1 MRASDFLD
9 SFDWPAGTLNL
20 SGSNLKELLVLIRI
34 TSFGRVVLVN
44 ALSFVIFGLCAAS
57 ALAQTPQPTPAPGPP
72 ISPSQQDAT
81 RPPGTEQRQPIPEQ
95 ARPTTADPT
104 APPGTQRPA
113 PEAAPGTTVAP
124 QTTIAPQTQ
133 TPATTDTIPAT
144 SDTLPTQTPTPA
156 LPTDLDSTDLTI
168 GQDIREPVYPST
180 QPRPIPALPNLTRLG
195 VTSDSTLALTLND
208 AIRRALE
215 NNNDIEVARNDVR
228 FAETTLRALQGV
240 YDPVFTFNPQI
251 NNLIQSQQSTLGG
264 SNDSGT
270 VTTTDITSNN
280 SLNKFFSRG
289 GGSYNFFFNNNR
301 RTTNSRF
308 NQLNPVYSASLGVTF
323 TQPLLRDRSIDNN
336 RRQIRIQ
343 RKRLEQSDAD
353 FRRRTID
360 VITQVQRAYWD
371 LVFTLR
377 DQQNQLA
384 NLNLTR
390 ENLRRVEAQIAAGA
404 VAPLERAEVLAEL
417 SRRESDVLLT
427 TQSISIAENNL
438 KQLILRDPQAPEWAA
453 QLTPTDQPTFDST
466 PVNLNDA
473 LAEARSNRPEL
484 RRLNLQRDINSID
497 LQYFKNQTRP
507 RIDLEA
513 TLATTGLSGSP
524 VGTVGEAPLISGPP
538 EASTSGFLLDQINQL
553 RALQGLPP
561 ATVPNITTDTGVPTN
576 LVGGYGRTLRNLFG
590 LDTRN
595 IVVGVNIQLPLRN
608 RTAEANLAGA
618 NIQRTQLEASTR
630 LQEQIVEV
638 EVRNAAQAVET
649 ARRRV
654 ITARTARENA
664 ELQLQGEQRLYQVGR
679 STTFLLFQRENALT
693 NARNAELRAETD
705 YNKALADL
713 QRATSTTLRA
723 NNVIVETP
731 TVP

>member
-1 MRASDFLD
+1 M
-9 SFDWPAGTLNL
+9 
-20 SGSNLKELLVLIRI
+20 IRI
-34 TSFGRVVLVN
+34 TPLRRAALVS
-44 ALSFVIFGLCAAS
+44 ALSFVIFGLSAS
-57 ALAQTPQPTPAPGPP
+57 AALAQTPQPTPAPAPP

-95 ARPTTADPT
+95 ARPTTTDPT
-104 APPGTQRPA
+104 APPGTERPA
-113 PEAAPGTTVAP
+113 PQAAPGTSVAP
-124 QTTIAPQTQ
+124 QTTTTTPNPQP
-133 TPATTDTIPAT
+133 TP
-144 SDTLPTQTPTPA
+144 SDALPSQLPTVQPTPT
-156 LPTDLDSTDLTI
+156 DDVTI
-168 GQDIREPVYPST
+168 GQDVREPVFPSA

-195 VTSDSTLALTLND
+195 VTSDNTLTLTLNE

-228 FAETTLRALQGV
+228 FAETQLRSLQGV
-240 YDPVFTFNPQI
+240 YDPVFTFNPQL
-251 NNLIQSQQSTLGG
+251 NNLVQSQQSTLGG
-264 SNDSGT
+264 GSDQSGT
-270 VTTTDITSNN
+270 VTTTDLTSNN

-289 GGSYNFFFNNNR
+289 GGNYEFFFNNNR

-308 NQLNPVYSASLGVTF
+308 NTLNPVYSASLGVTF
-323 TQPLLRDRSIDNN
+323 TQPLLRDRSIDNS

-353 FRRRTID
+353 FRRRTIE

-371 LVFTLR
+371 LVFALR

-404 VAPLERAEVLAEL
+404 VAPLERAEVLTEL
-417 SRRESDVLLT
+417 SRREADVLVT
-427 TQSISIAENNL
+427 AQAISVAENNL
-438 KQLILRDPQAPEWAA
+438 KQLILRDPQAPEWSA
-453 QLTPTDQPTFDST
+453 QLTPTDQPTFDAT

-497 LQYFKNQTRP
+497 IQYFKNQTRP
-507 RIDLEA
+507 RIDLQA

-524 VGTVGEAPLISGPP
+524 VATGGEVPIIAGPP
-538 EASTSGFLLDQINQL
+538 EASTSAFLLDQINQL

-561 ATVPNITTDTGVPTN
+561 ALVPTTTDTGVPTN
-576 LVGGYGRTLRNLFG
+576 LVGGYGRTLRNLFTF
-590 LDTRN
+590 DTRN
-595 IVVGVNIQLPLRN
+595 VVVGVNIQLPLRN

-618 NIQRTQLEASTR
+618 NIQRTQLEASMR

-638 EVRNAAQAVET
+638 EVRNAAQNVET
-649 ARRRV
+649 SRRRV
-654 ITARTARENA
+654 LAARAARENA

-679 STTFLLFQRENALT
+679 STTFLLFQRENTLT

-713 QRATSTTLRA
+713 QRATSTTL
-723 NNVIVETP
+723 
-731 TVP
+731 